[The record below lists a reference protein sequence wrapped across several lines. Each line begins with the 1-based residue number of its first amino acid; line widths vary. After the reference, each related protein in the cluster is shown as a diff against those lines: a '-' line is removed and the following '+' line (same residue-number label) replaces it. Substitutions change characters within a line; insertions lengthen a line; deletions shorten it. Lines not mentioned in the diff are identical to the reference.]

1 MILVAVYIPFLLI
14 LIAAILLLINS
25 QHEPHKRLINQ
36 GFAFANELAKKKPDK
51 TNVKSR
57 LIKIESEITYERF
70 RLNQILI
77 STAAFLMP
85 ILLSIIGI
93 FPLFTAFSL
102 SILISTGLYIY
113 LDRDL
118 TKQVE
123 RRRQQMESEFP
134 AIVEILTLAIGAGDT
149 PLNAFSRIA
158 YRSNSILAKSMRHV
172 VTQVKLGMPFHKALD
187 LFSKDSDSLIV
198 RRFVDA
204 LVIAMTRGAPLV
216 DVLHRHVSEARI
228 NHRNLVL
235 DKSGKAEITMMI
247 PIIFLILPISV
258 IFALWPSMSS
268 LNYFAG

>member
-1 MILVAVYIPFLLI
+1 MIFVATCIPFLLV
-14 LIAAILLLINS
+14 LVAAILLLTTS
-25 QHEPHKRLINQ
+25 QHEPHKRLINH
-36 GFAFANELAKKKPDK
+36 GFALANELAKKKPDK
-51 TNVKSR
+51 TNIKSR
-57 LIKIESEITYERF
+57 LIKIESVTTYERF
-70 RLNQILI
+70 KLNQILI
-77 STAAFLMP
+77 STAAFLTPM
-85 ILLSIIGI
+85 LLFIIGI
-93 FPLFTAFSL
+93 FQFFKAFSL
-102 SILISTGLYIY
+102 SMLISTGVYIY

-123 RRRQQMESEFP
+123 RRRLQMESEFP

-149 PLNAFSRIA
+149 PLSAFSRIA
-158 YRSNSILAKSMRHV
+158 FRSNSILAKSMRHV
-172 VTQVKLGMPFHKALD
+172 VSQVILGMPFHKALD

-216 DVLHRHVSEARI
+216 DVLHRHVSEARV

-235 DKSGKAEITMMI
+235 DKSGKSEITMMI